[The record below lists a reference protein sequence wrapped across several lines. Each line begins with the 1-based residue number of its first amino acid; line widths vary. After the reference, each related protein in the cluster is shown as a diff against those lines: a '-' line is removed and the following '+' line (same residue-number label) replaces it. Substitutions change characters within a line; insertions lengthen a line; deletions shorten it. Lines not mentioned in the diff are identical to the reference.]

1 MSTKA
6 GKALRSRLL
15 RARTITDVDA
25 AALMN
30 DVNTHRDAAVHH
42 PSHYGGDT
50 PYEVIKVCEAW
61 LSREEFIGAMKFQI
75 YKYTARAGKKAT
87 AEELQD
93 FDKSLWYH
101 NYLNDYLRRA
111 KCSS

>member
-15 RARTITDVDA
+15 RAQTIVDV
-25 AALMN
+25 
-30 DVNTHRDAAVHH
+30 DAAVHH

-61 LSREEFIGAMKFQI
+61 LSREEFIGAMKFQL
-75 YKYTARAGKKAT
+75 YKYTARAGKKET

-101 NYLNDYLRRA
+101 NYLNDYLRRT